1 MHKSLM
7 AFLGM
12 IALVVGFLIT
22 QQIRTVSALQHT
34 AQVQEGRTLSK
45 LVQAADRANVQTESR
60 LGTIEARL
68 SSLRHAP
75 SLGLVKNRVNQVRP
89 LAGLTRLSGAGI
101 VVVLHDGTGHLFPGE
116 PPALQL
122 VHDQYVLRV
131 IALISSVGAQAI
143 SINGQRYTAT
153 TSIYCAGP
161 TIRINGIP
169 YASPFVVK
177 AIGPTRAMMAVLKH
191 DPDIQ
196 GWSQLVSIR
205 FHPARSLEIAPYSGL
220 VNFSLAKP
228 AKIEG

>member
-220 VNFSLAKP
+220 INFSLAKP
-228 AKIEG
+228 AKIGG